1 MPFWRSERPRR
12 PIVPRRRS
20 EEDEVHADLLE
31 DQFEIAA
38 GVSSATIRPNS
49 KNGEDSPYRKKIFR
63 VGYARGH
70 GYQDSESHAH
80 IGPFLPSR
88 LLLLRESQE
97 HAPAHC
103 LETLAGRR
111 ELGLLPGD
119 LLQAPDDP
127 ITIRGIE
134 LDQACSPAGLGTAT
148 RIARFSERLGRAS

>member
-1 MPFWRSERPRR
+1 MREQLQNAEQVQPSAELDQSRRDAQHTQSLHHSEHDLSSLLFTETAKQFDRAEPCNQA
-12 PIVPRRRS
+12 PD
-20 EEDEVHADLLE
+20 EEPCEKSD
-31 DQFEIAA
+31 
-38 GVSSATIRPNS
+38 ATIRPNS

-111 ELGLLPGD
+111 ELGLL
-119 LLQAPDDP
+119 
-127 ITIRGIE
+127 
-134 LDQACSPAGLGTAT
+134 
-148 RIARFSERLGRAS
+148 